1 MWIWTLFP
9 WLIPQDPQPFQAP
22 HRKPHTLCI
31 TIQAYFGAEKQ
42 KIERNTE
49 LPGLPQSV
57 PQLLNVSVEKR
68 GLVPTIRNY
77 QEESMKYLAL
87 SSPSSPRY
95 FLAQTSWG
103 EKKSKK
109 VKKKSQKKAKDGR
122 EPSVSFIPMI
132 IWMLLSGG
140 GWVRMHQHGLVEV
153 RFREVSPSGDGM
165 THAEVEHGIWFM
177 HLGSGEENGLA
188 WVRSKW
194 AYRRVL
200 MVKHGAFSMHKWTNN
215 QRQALTVHA
224 YIHERIQVHATL
236 FFSDLGIWMKQHSP
250 TSRVTLT
257 QNMPPQVPRCENV
270 TVAPEWTSTIEI
282 KAVQPADLLFSAPQ
296 RTACYL
302 WACRGHK
309 MDC

>member
-109 VKKKSQKKAKDGR
+109 VKKKKRKMAESLQ
-122 EPSVSFIPMI
+122 SVSSL
-132 IWMLLSGG
+132 WLSGCSFPG
-140 GWVRMHQHGLVEV
+140 VDGWGCTNMDWWRSGFA
-153 RFREVSPSGDGM
+153 RF
-165 THAEVEHGIWFM
+165 
-177 HLGSGEENGLA
+177 
-188 WVRSKW
+188 
-194 AYRRVL
+194 
-200 MVKHGAFSMHKWTNN
+200 
-215 QRQALTVHA
+215 
-224 YIHERIQVHATL
+224 
-236 FFSDLGIWMKQHSP
+236 
-250 TSRVTLT
+250 
-257 QNMPPQVPRCENV
+257 PPQGTGWHTQRWNTGFDLCTLEVVRRTGLHGSDQSGRIVECWWSSMGHLACINGQ
-270 TVAPEWTSTIEI
+270 TTRGKHLQYMHTFMRGYKCTRHFFFQTWAFEWSSIHLR
-282 KAVQPADLLFSAPQ
+282 AGWP
-296 RTACYL
+296 
-302 WACRGHK
+302 
-309 MDC
+309 